1 MEING
6 TSDFG
11 VLMLLLSS
19 WKHIES
25 FKFSK
30 NTQGSVLTETMSN
43 AYTHI
48 ANGCKLLHARLRQQ
62 SFIDL
67 TRVSNVVIQCEFS
80 PLFVGST
87 VEHREPLTTHDPD
100 LLREGDRTVEGRA
113 APYGQITTLQLHSA
127 RCRFELIWSFKFK
140 MCFFFFFFFFFFFLS
155 LKNHWFYSL
164 IIVSLLCLFFCFLF
178 L

>member
-11 VLMLLLSS
+11 VFMLLISS

-30 NTQGSVLTETMSN
+30 NTQGLVLTETMSN

-127 RCRFELIWSFKFK
+127 RCCGQIRTVNNLTCYF
-140 MCFFFFFFFFFFFLS
+140 
-155 LKNHWFYSL
+155 HWVLTEITFIYP
-164 IIVSLLCLFFCFLF
+164 VSVSEHLLNNVKYLRKIT
-178 L
+178 